1 MSDFKTSTCTGVRRE
16 VKRCTRRCEGRVGS
30 VLACVCAFEAAHN
43 QKVGD
48 LVTGWGAVLERGVA
62 AAAAVARSSATSP
75 RGFSSGRALE
85 ALPPRHPPPR
95 LLGSL

>member
-1 MSDFKTSTCTGVRRE
+1 M
-16 VKRCTRRCEGRVGS
+16 GS
-30 VLACVCAFEAAHN
+30 ILACVCAFEAAHN

-85 ALPPRHPPPR
+85 ALPPRHLPPR